1 MFDYEL
7 FAEDMQQQSKEIMPS
22 DLSEEESG
30 YISTTIYN
38 FVILAG
44 ESLNKDIKNN
54 FSDEQKVFISQIIAE
69 WTFHK
74 SIDLIRAEIPNK
86 YWDTIM
92 QKIAFTVYEVAQKAV
107 LRNTPQDELLQ
118 AVEHHV
124 IECYKE
130 IIDELYNKNIIGCN
144 MKDTAMMQSN
154 VDEMTKKYNKNNK
167 NHEEYSDTKSY
178 EQEAKISAKIYVLSG
193 LIGLIILFVFGII
206 LGHYHIS
213 LPQYDITV
221 FKYIS
226 VIYIAIFLI
235 VYFTSNAEVK
245 HQLKELV
252 KVKKEMQELVNPER
266 MYNRLGVDTICLQ
279 LGQGL
284 LCMADPDKDG
294 KLLAKLVALRQQMT
308 DSLGYVIPNVRI
320 LDSVEL
326 EENEYS
332 ISIRNNIVDKGYVYP
347 GRYMIIADQW
357 DESKNEPPND
367 VIKSKEPVYKID
379 VYWVNCDIPKKAVKD
394 MKIVSSD
401 DVIITHLKETL
412 IKQVDFVLSEIE
424 IRKYINTVKEDDSVS
439 TEDLLSRL
447 SYGDIRQ
454 VFVNLIREEVSIRD
468 ITLLLSRLEN
478 YSRFHKEP
486 DILSER
492 IRKDF
497 SRQISLAHCN
507 DNKQIYAIDLSRE
520 LTTKLLECV
529 ELQKEFNKTKLSLD
543 KQYEHDFVENVANKL
558 VEAHKKINIQP
569 VILCDEKLRLAL
581 YRLLIQYIPAIVTVT
596 NNEIEHDIELKIV
609 DTLQ

>member
-7 FAEDMQQQSKEIMPS
+7 FALDMQRQSEEIIPA
-22 DLSEEESG
+22 DLSEQECN

-38 FVILAG
+38 FVKLAG
-44 ESLNKDIKNN
+44 ESLNNDVKNN
-54 FSDEQKVFISQIIAE
+54 YSDEQKVFISQIIAE

-74 SIDLIRAEIPNK
+74 SIDLIRAEIPCK
-86 YWDTIM
+86 YWDAIM
-92 QKIAFTVYEVAQKAV
+92 QKIAFTIFEVTQQAV
-107 LRNTPQDELLQ
+107 LREISREQLLQ
-118 AVEHHV
+118 AVEYHV
-124 IECYKE
+124 IKVYKE
-130 IIDELYNKNIIGCN
+130 CISRLPVNDKLKVIANEQSNIDE
-144 MKDTAMMQSN
+144 MA
-154 VDEMTKKYNKNNK
+154 KKYSKDNK
-167 NHEEYSDTKSY
+167 NHEGYSDTTSY
-178 EQEAKISAKIYVLSG
+178 KKEAKISSKIYVLFG
-193 LIGLIILFVFGII
+193 LIGLIIIFVFGII

-221 FKYIS
+221 FKYII
-226 VIYIAIFLI
+226 VIYIVIFLM

-252 KVKKEMQELVNPER
+252 KVKKEMQELVNPDR

-284 LCMADPDKDG
+284 LCIADSDKDG
-294 KLLAKLVALRQQMT
+294 KLLAELVALRQQMT
-308 DSLGYVIPNVRI
+308 DSLGYVIPHVRI

-357 DESKNEPPND
+357 DKSKNAPPND
-367 VIKSKEPVYKID
+367 VIKSKDPIYKTD
-379 VYWVNCDIPKKAVKD
+379 VYWVNCDITKKAVKD
-394 MKIVSSD
+394 IKIVSPD

-412 IKQVDFVLSEIE
+412 IKQVDFVLSETE
-424 IRKYINTVKEDDSVS
+424 IRKYINTVKENDSVS

-454 VFVNLIREEVSIRD
+454 VFVNLIREKVSIRD

-507 DNKQIYAIDLSRE
+507 DNKQIYAIDLSQK
-520 LTTKLLECV
+520 LTTELLKYV
-529 ELQKEFNKTKLSLD
+529 ELQKEFSKTRLSLD
-543 KQYEHDFVENVANKL
+543 KQYEHDFVENVGTKL
-558 VEAHKKINIQP
+558 MEAHKKINIQP

-581 YRLLIQYIPAIVTVT
+581 YRLLIQYIPTIVVIT
-596 NNEIEHDIELKIV
+596 NNEIEHDIELKTV
-609 DTLQ
+609 NTLQ